1 MGHWS
6 GWRLSDGPAC
16 LILVV
21 LLAGWLLL
29 KWVERWRFYR
39 LLERSR
45 ITAPELKERL
55 DRGEA
60 MVIVDLRSDLSYHGD
75 GVKVAGAIWIP
86 PDDFEE
92 RYTEIPRGR
101 PVVMYCT

>member
-1 MGHWS
+1 
-6 GWRLSDGPAC
+6 
-16 LILVV
+16 VV
-21 LLAGWLLL
+21 LAGFLLL

-55 DRGEA
+55 DRGDRV
-60 MVIVDLRSDLSYHGD
+60 VIVDLRSDLSYHVD

-86 PDDFEE
+86 PDEFEE
-92 RYTEIPRGR
+92 RYVEIPSGF
-101 PVVMYCT
+101 PVAMYCT